1 MFKINKNVFRCGLL
15 AFVFCIG
22 SVNGVKAY
30 EVEISEPYTWTCQM
44 SSKAEEYDLNLREQ
58 RDTKLKEL
66 LVIDDED
73 LEKYLDDYNLF
84 YNVSIQKGKL
94 NEVEDII
101 TKYEKDYMYYELF
114 LLTGDENLANEY
126 YTDPQIYFSF
136 EKAI

>member
-1 MFKINKNVFRCGLL
+1 MFKITKNVFRFGLL
-15 AFVFCIG
+15 AFVFYLG

-30 EVEISEPYTWTCQM
+30 EVETGEPYTWTHQM
-44 SSKAEEYDLNLREQ
+44 SNKAEEYDLNLREQ

-84 YNVSIQKGKL
+84 YNVSVQKGKL
-94 NEVEDII
+94 NEVENII
-101 TKYEKDYMYYELF
+101 TQYEKEYMYYELF
-114 LLTGDENLANEY
+114 LLTGDKNLANEY
-126 YTDPQIYFSF
+126 YADPQIYFSF